1 MRPVKTGKGVRM
13 TFSRQ
18 KEVLE
23 MPNLIEIQKN
33 SYQWFL
39 DEGLKEVFA
48 DISPITDFAGH
59 LSLEFVDFTLCKND
73 IKYTIE
79 ECKERDATYA
89 APLKVKV
96 RLCNKDKDEINEHE
110 IFMGDLPLMTDTGSF
125 VINGAERVIV
135 SQLVRSPGI
144 YYGIAHDKI
153 GTELYSC
160 TVIPNRG
167 AWLEYETDSSSLGGN
182 LLGVDQDDEMAR
194 RMVNFMEIA
203 ADTVVGELKNNFV
216 QVGKEDGSTLYQVE
230 IAKNQVPSLV
240 NAGLSLFAYSVGQSH
255 DYDYT
260 VNYEDYSATA
270 IQNYEKVTGETLP
283 ETFKEGYIN
292 GGNEQWYED
301 NEELLQK
308 VEEVNAENWEEK
320 YYEVLEKNNGGIVY
334 VKTDG
339 TYDYYA
345 DYDAFAAAKPELVAD
360 NLESYIGQDMTLEK
374 VLCNFGVDDKGNL
387 TSNQIT
393 VNFNTTD
400 QDGEHHTL
408 VITGDVTISNYGTT
422 TVQPLD
428 VGDREKK
435 YA

>member
-135 SQLVRSPGI
+135 SLVFIMESRTIRSVQSYTAAPLSRTGVPGW
-144 YYGIAHDKI
+144 
-153 GTELYSC
+153 SMRQ
-160 TVIPNRG
+160 IP
-167 AWLEYETDSSSLGGN
+167 TT
-182 LLGVDQDDEMAR
+182 
-194 RMVNFMEIA
+194 F
-203 ADTVVGELKNNFV
+203 
-216 QVGKEDGSTLYQVE
+216 STCV
-230 IAKNQVPSLV
+230 
-240 NAGLSLFAYSVGQSH
+240 
-255 DYDYT
+255 
-260 VNYEDYSATA
+260 
-270 IQNYEKVTGETLP
+270 
-283 ETFKEGYIN
+283 
-292 GGNEQWYED
+292 
-301 NEELLQK
+301 
-308 VEEVNAENWEEK
+308 
-320 YYEVLEKNNGGIVY
+320 
-334 VKTDG
+334 
-339 TYDYYA
+339 
-345 DYDAFAAAKPELVAD
+345 
-360 NLESYIGQDMTLEK
+360 
-374 VLCNFGVDDKGNL
+374 
-387 TSNQIT
+387 
-393 VNFNTTD
+393 
-400 QDGEHHTL
+400 
-408 VITGDVTISNYGTT
+408 
-422 TVQPLD
+422 
-428 VGDREKK
+428 
-435 YA
+435 